1 MPWLNSWHGI
11 CGPEVECQ
19 SSRGGLRRAW
29 GGGFS
34 CDLPPVTGVREL
46 SPEACVTGLVTEEVF
61 SRQVGAL
68 GQGSSEEA
76 DPQGASGS
84 DPGLQFSLP
93 EQF

>member
-19 SSRGGLRRAW
+19 SSRRPQGEPGR
-29 GGGFS
+29 GFS

-68 GQGSSEEA
+68 GSGLQREA